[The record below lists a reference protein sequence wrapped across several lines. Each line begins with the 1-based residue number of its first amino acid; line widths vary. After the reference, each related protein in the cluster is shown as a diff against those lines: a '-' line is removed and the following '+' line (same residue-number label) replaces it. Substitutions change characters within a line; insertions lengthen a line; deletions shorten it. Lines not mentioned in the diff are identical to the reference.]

1 LIGYKVNLKGNGGK
15 AFPQSTLNKKIP
27 NEWGSDDGYKLKLI
41 TP

>member
-1 LIGYKVNLKGNGGK
+1 LIGYRVNLRESGGK

-27 NEWGSDDGYKLKLI
+27 NAWGSDDKYTQELI

>member
-15 AFPQSTLNKKIP
+15 AFLQNTLNKKIP
-27 NEWGSDDGYKLKLI
+27 NEWGFDDEYKLELI